1 MRKAVSLS
9 GLYAIT
15 DSGLVAPDQ
24 LPQAVLQAIRGGA
37 RLIQYRDKQSPKK
50 LRTDQARSLQALC
63 QQTRI
68 PLIINDDVDLAV
80 QVGAAGVHIGQD
92 DVCLEEARTRLGE
105 QAIIGVSCYNS
116 LQLARDA
123 RTGGADYVAFGSFYP
138 SAIKPTALRADLD
151 LLREARRTL
160 DLPLCAIGGIT
171 PNNGRLLVAAGADM
185 LAVISEVFGTGDPQV
200 AARAFAPMFESQR
213 ARR

>member
-1 MRKAVSLS
+1 MRKPVSLR

-24 LPQAVLQAIRGGA
+24 LPQVVLQAIRGGA

-50 LRTDQARSLQALC
+50 QRTDQARALQALC
-63 QQTRI
+63 QPARI

-92 DVCLEEARTRLGE
+92 DTCLGDARTRLGE

-116 LQLARDA
+116 LELAYEA

-138 SAIKPTALRADLD
+138 SPIKPTAVRADLD
-151 LLREARRTL
+151 LLRKARRTL
-160 DLPLCAIGGIT
+160 DLPICAIGGIT
-171 PNNGRLLVAAGADM
+171 ANNGRPLLTAGADM
-185 LAVISEVFGTGDPQV
+185 LAVISEVFGTGDPQA
-200 AARAFAPMFESQR
+200 AARAFAPLFENQCASR
-213 ARR
+213 